1 MNKRW
6 LWILL
11 GVVAFF
17 AILFSGAVAG
27 AGLTYLALQVRPVR
41 AAQDVLFEVI
51 NQESGDYESG
61 ILVLHIE
68 QDSPAAQAGIQRG
81 DIILEVDGQE
91 VNTSVEFME
100 ILDEKSAGDE
110 ITFIVQHCE
119 TIEKLTVELEERNG
133 HIYLGLQPGRSRII
147 DVRPFARDGADLPFN
162 RSAFV
167 ITRIVP
173 DSPAADSGLKEG
185 DFIIAVDGEEVQ
197 ADEDLADIIHSYQP
211 GEKITLSVQQP
222 GASDPRQVTVTL
234 GENPDAEDL
243 AYLGIEY
250 MSIPGFMG
258 DEAEGRRRFQFQFP
272 KPGGETMPLPQLPDE
287 FMPFM
292 HEFPE
297 LPEGVEQAVII
308 SSVTPDSPAEES
320 GLEPGDVVT
329 SIDGEEVSDYETFSK
344 AILNL
349 EPGDE
354 ITLTVYRSGE
364 EEALEIDVEL
374 GEHPEVDG
382 QAYLGVEISGF
393 LRFDH
398 LSPGQE
404 GENPFHFEFQF
415 PWQDENWPEEH
426 IDPVPGDEA

>member
-17 AILFSGAVAG
+17 AVLFSGAVAG
-27 AGLTYLALQVRPVR
+27 AGLTYLALQVRPAR

-61 ILVLHIE
+61 ILVLRIE

-81 DIILEVDGQE
+81 DIILKVDDQE
-91 VNTSVEFME
+91 VNTSIEFME
-100 ILDEKSAGDE
+100 ILDKKSAGDE
-110 ITFIVQHCE
+110 ITLTVQHCE
-119 TIEKLTVELEERNG
+119 TTEELTVELEERNG

-147 DVRPFARDGADLPFN
+147 DARPFARDGDNLPFN

-167 ITRIVP
+167 ITRVVP
-173 DSPAADSGLKEG
+173 DSPAAESGLIEG

-197 ADEDLADIIHSYQP
+197 SKQDLADVIHSYQP
-211 GEKITLSVQQP
+211 GEKITLTVQQP
-222 GASDPRQVTVTL
+222 GAGDPRQVKVNL
-234 GENPDAEDL
+234 GENPDEKAL

-258 DEAEGRRRFQFQFP
+258 DAAEGRRHFQFQFP
-272 KPGGETMPLPQLPDE
+272 KPGGETLPLPHLPEE

-308 SSVTPDSPAEES
+308 SSVAPNSPAEES

-329 SIDGEEVSDYETFSK
+329 SIDGEGVSDHETFSE

-364 EEALEIDVEL
+364 EEALEIEVEL

-382 QAYLGVEISGF
+382 RAYLGVEISGF
-393 LRFDH
+393 FQFDH
-398 LSPGQE
+398 LSPGHE

-415 PWQDENWPEEH
+415 PWKGENWSEEH

>member
-11 GVVAFF
+11 GLVAFF
-17 AILFSGAVAG
+17 AVLFSGAVAG
-27 AGLTYLALQVRPVR
+27 AGLTYLALQARPVR
-41 AAQDVLFEVI
+41 AAQEVLFEAV
-51 NQESGDYESG
+51 NQGSRDSDPG
-61 ILVLHIE
+61 ILVQHVE
-68 QDSPAAQAGIQRG
+68 PDSPAAEAGIQRG

-91 VNTSVEFME
+91 VNTAVEFME
-100 ILDEKSAGDE
+100 VLDEKSAGDE
-110 ITFIVQHCE
+110 VVLAVQHCE
-119 TIEKLTVELEERNG
+119 TTMDLTVDLEERNG
-133 HIYLGLQPGRSRII
+133 HFYLGILPGRSRII
-147 DVRPFARDGADLPFN
+147 DVRPFTRDGAELPFS

-167 ITRIVP
+167 ITRVVP
-173 DSPAADSGLKEG
+173 GSPAAESGLKEG
-185 DFIIAVDGEEVQ
+185 DFIIAVGGEEVQ
-197 ADEDLADIIHSYQP
+197 AEDDLAEVIHSYQP

-234 GENPDAEDL
+234 SENPDAEGQ

-258 DEAEGRRRFQFQFP
+258 DAGEGRRHFQFQFP
-272 KPGGETMPLPQLPDE
+272 KPGGEIIPLPQLPEE

-297 LPEGVEQAVII
+297 LPEGVEQAVVI
-308 SSVTPDSPAEES
+308 SSVSPDSPAEES

-329 SIDGEEVSDYETFSK
+329 SIDGEEVSDYETFSE
-344 AILNL
+344 AINNL

-364 EEALEIDVEL
+364 DEALEIEVAL

-382 QAYLGVEISGF
+382 RAYLGVEISGF

-398 LSPGQE
+398 LSPGYE

-415 PWQDENWPEEH
+415 PWQGENWPEEH
-426 IDPVPGDEA
+426 IDPVPGEEA